1 MLARCLVFTG
11 QQYCGPKT
19 YCNNTIGSFT
29 CDTSNCYEGYTNWQ
43 PGKGRLVTGRDTLPP
58 GCVQIIQGNRSYKYT
73 GTNTVKELA
82 LNVGKVN
89 VDKPDFL

>member
-1 MLARCLVFTG
+1 M
-11 QQYCGPKT
+11 
-19 YCNNTIGSFT
+19 
-29 CDTSNCYEGYTNWQ
+29 
-43 PGKGRLVTGRDTLPP
+43 VTGRDTLPP